1 MKALFV
7 NNATLGDRINFFREE
22 FSMDYKLSQ
31 MKTIQIANWD
41 GIVMGGGVGI
51 SAFSPFIIATEN
63 SMYAMPEGKIGF
75 FTDVGAGYFLSRLR
89 NNIGYYLG
97 LTGARLKGE
106 DVYIAGLA
114 NFFIPRE
121 SVQQAYVEINK
132 GLAGAVNA
140 KEFIH
145 QTLSK
150 YHKPSGRKTIA
161 NEDDI
166 KVIFSKP
173 TVQ

>member
-1 MKALFV
+1 
-7 NNATLGDRINFFREE
+7 
-22 FSMDYKLSQ
+22 MDYRISQ
-31 MKTIQIANWD
+31 MKAVQIANWD

-51 SAFSPFIIATEN
+51 SAFAPFIIATEN

-114 NFFIPRE
+114 NFYIPRE
-121 SVQQAYVEINK
+121 NVQKAYDEINQ
-132 GLAGAVNA
+132 GLANA
-140 KEFIH
+140 QNTKEFI
-145 QTLSK
+145 QSVLSK
-150 YHKPSGRKTIA
+150 YHKPSGRTTLE
-161 NEDDI
+161 NEN
-166 KVIFSKP
+166 
-173 TVQ
+173 